1 MNIYVGNL
9 SWDATEKDLE
19 TLFGYF
25 GDVKNA
31 VIIKERKTGRSKG
44 FGFVDLEDDEK
55 ALIAIEKLNNTM
67 FMDRAIVVNEARP
80 KSDSDSE
87 SVSDSDSD

>member
-9 SWDATEKDLE
+9 SWDATENDLE
-19 TLFGYF
+19 NLFGYF

-44 FGFVDLEDDEK
+44 FGFIELEDDEK
-55 ALIAIEKLNNTM
+55 AQIAIEKLNNTI
-67 FMDRAIVVNEARP
+67 FMDRALIVNEARP
-80 KSDSDSE
+80 KSDSDTE
-87 SVSDSDSD
+87 

>member
-9 SWDATEKDLE
+9 AWEATEQDLE

-44 FGFVDLEDDEK
+44 FGFVELEDDEK
-55 ALIAIEKLNNTM
+55 AGVAIDKLNNTV
-67 FMDRAIVVNEARP
+67 FMERAIIVNEARP
-80 KSDSDSE
+80 KNEPASE
-87 SVSDSDSD
+87 